1 MSGKWLHLTQ
11 GGLISGAHTVVT
23 TNNEK
28 SADVIV
34 GKMYR
39 RTEQYSYKVKNGGY
53 RFTSCRKQRTSW
65 QLMER

>member
-1 MSGKWLHLTQ
+1 TQ

-65 QLMER
+65 QHIER